1 MPWTRPEDLHPQF
14 TEAFNS
20 GEIEPLLALYEP
32 EATLA
37 GNSSGQDAHGLA
49 AIRERFARLLD
60 LHGKMTI
67 ETRYCL
73 QAGEVALLSGK
84 WHLTGNGPDGKP
96 IDVEGQSIEVVRRQP
111 DGRWLYLIDHPFG
124 GD

>member
-1 MPWTRPEDLHPQF
+1 MALIRAEELHQQF
-14 TEAFNS
+14 AEAFNS
-20 GEIEPLLALYEP
+20 GRIEPVLALYEP
-32 EATLA
+32 GATLA
-37 GNSSGQDAHGLA
+37 GSPSEQAAEGLA
-49 AIRERFARLLD
+49 AIRETYEQLLD
-60 LHGKMTI
+60 LHGQMTI

-84 WHLTGNGPDGKP
+84 WRLTGNGPDGKP